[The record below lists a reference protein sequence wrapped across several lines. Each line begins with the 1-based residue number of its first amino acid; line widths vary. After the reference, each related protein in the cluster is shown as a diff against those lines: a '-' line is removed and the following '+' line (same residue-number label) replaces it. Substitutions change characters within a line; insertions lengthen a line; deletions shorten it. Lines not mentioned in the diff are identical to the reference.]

1 MSNSASL
8 PERGAYRRS
17 DLLEFLA
24 AEIDG
29 LDGPHVGDV
38 IEGIFLQ
45 DQKVGGLALGQ
56 RAEFFVDAQ
65 GLRGALREGLDYLH
79 RRQA

>member
-17 DLLEFLA
+17 YLLEFLA

-29 LDGPHVGDV
+29 LDGPYVGDV

-45 DQKVGGLALGQ
+45 PLNRSDVIPNEL
-56 RAEFFVDAQ
+56 
-65 GLRGALREGLDYLH
+65 
-79 RRQA
+79 